1 MWKFFNNISINYL
14 KVDTTEGCPIGPGST
29 LQKEVQL
36 VCIRYHRQCSVTK
49 TPQHILRK
57 HTSSTFWAHE
67 QACPTP
73 TSFYSSILPNTINSS
88 KIVFCA
94 TFSPPLFND
103 SLFQV
108 LLSPTARRNL
118 RPGVGRRLMMMMMMK
133 MKKRLGIAMR
143 MRKMQIFMPGVEPD
157 PCSLYFLART
167 TFVLVI
173 LARGQKSL

>member
-94 TFSPPLFND
+94 TFSPPRWWACTWSQTWAGSHISTSGSPSSRSAHRSSRPRMKSQIQIPL
-103 SLFQV
+103 Q
-108 LLSPTARRNL
+108 LSRAKYSPVSCQDRSNE
-118 RPGVGRRLMMMMMMK
+118 
-133 MKKRLGIAMR
+133 I
-143 MRKMQIFMPGVEPD
+143 IF
-157 PCSLYFLART
+157 ST
-167 TFVLVI
+167 SI
-173 LARGQKSL
+173 L